1 MIEMLWLEVAILCA
15 VGVVGL
21 LVFLQLRASVYLIS
35 IFDDLAGYFQ
45 KLSENP
51 LQKSLEKVHPL
62 AYPLFMLFAPKI
74 LGESAGKVGSDVLE
88 RLKAMEVT

>member
-1 MIEMLWLEVAILCA
+1 MLWEVVILCA
-15 VGVVGL
+15 VGIVGL

-45 KLSENP
+45 KLTENP

-62 AYPLFMLFAPKI
+62 AYPMFLLLAPKI
-74 LGESAGKVGSDVLE
+74 LGENAGKVGSSVLE
-88 RLKAMEVT
+88 RLKQMEMT